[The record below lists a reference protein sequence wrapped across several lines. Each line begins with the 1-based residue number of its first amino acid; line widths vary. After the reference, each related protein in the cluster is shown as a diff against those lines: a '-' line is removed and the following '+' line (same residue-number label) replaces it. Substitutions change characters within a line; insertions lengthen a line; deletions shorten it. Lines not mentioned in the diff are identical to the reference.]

1 MSLLCPAFA
10 DSWHLYNDRAVS
22 GASKDTVISY
32 EAYLLFYQK
41 VAAEV
46 RRPPNLNEIA
56 SVWLR
61 NLSGLYFADEIK
73 VPLCIEIIPLDPL
86 HCTGSALS
94 SWFLQRIGR
103 GS

>member
-1 MSLLCPAFA
+1 MSFVCLAFA

-61 NLSGLYFADEIK
+61 NLSVGCTLPK
-73 VPLCIEIIPLDPL
+73 KSRRGRSLCA
-86 HCTGSALS
+86 S
-94 SWFLQRIGR
+94 R
-103 GS
+103 